1 MLDLNQITALHARCT
16 ETWHREPLDNP
27 YAGVLALVCDQFR
40 FNYLLWHEEDRAR
53 CPQASDATIAA
64 VKRSID
70 KLNQQRNDAIEQLDD
85 WLGAELARRGVAP
98 PDGAPQNTETLG
110 STIDR
115 LGILA
120 LRIYH
125 LREQLER
132 PEAGP
137 AHRERVGQK
146 LYVATLQLD
155 DLTRSAQQLADDLTA
170 GRKRHHTY
178 RQLKMYNDP
187 ALNPYLAGQA
197 SRAGHTPS
205 GLVPTR
211 VGREIAAAVETD
223 LLPAK

>member
-16 ETWHREPLDNP
+16 KLWHREPIDNP

-40 FNYLLWHEEDRAR
+40 FNFLLWHEEDRAR

-85 WLGAELARRGVAP
+85 WLGAELAHRGIAP
-98 PDGAPQNTETLG
+98 PDGALQNTETLG

-132 PEAGP
+132 PDATP

-146 LYVATLQLD
+146 LYVATLQHDELS
-155 DLTRSAQQLADDLTA
+155 RSAQELAGDLAA

-187 ALNPYLAGQA
+187 ALNPYLAGHA
-197 SRAGHTPS
+197 PS

-211 VGREIAAAVETD
+211 LDREIVAAVETE